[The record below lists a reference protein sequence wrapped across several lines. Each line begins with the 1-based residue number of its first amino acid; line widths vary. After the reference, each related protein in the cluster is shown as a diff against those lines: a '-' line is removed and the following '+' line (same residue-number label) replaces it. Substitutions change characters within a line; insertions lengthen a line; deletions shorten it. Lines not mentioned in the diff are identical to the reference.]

1 MANYLKI
8 LQKYNNHRLR
18 KLGLGCNKICLCL
31 AMNKWLSILVGS
43 CIQIGS
49 SSTDFGSISV
59 SGQLPTYPSPKVNVG
74 LGGGGRWAVAQI
86 LILIPD
92 FNQTSSSLLACS
104 NNNFLP
110 SLVRYQQYH
119 CQENFSWT
127 YPRDF
132 RDYKM
137 KTYQYHKKIVQLLY
151 LFPHPKRNRHHERKI
166 Q

>member
-1 MANYLKI
+1 M
-8 LQKYNNHRLR
+8 NN
-18 KLGLGCNKICLCL
+18 
-31 AMNKWLSILVGS
+31 WLSTLVGS

-59 SGQLPTYPSPKVNVG
+59 SGQLPTYPSPEVNVG

-110 SLVRYQQYH
+110 SLVRYQ
-119 CQENFSWT
+119 
-127 YPRDF
+127 
-132 RDYKM
+132 
-137 KTYQYHKKIVQLLY
+137 
-151 LFPHPKRNRHHERKI
+151 
-166 Q
+166 